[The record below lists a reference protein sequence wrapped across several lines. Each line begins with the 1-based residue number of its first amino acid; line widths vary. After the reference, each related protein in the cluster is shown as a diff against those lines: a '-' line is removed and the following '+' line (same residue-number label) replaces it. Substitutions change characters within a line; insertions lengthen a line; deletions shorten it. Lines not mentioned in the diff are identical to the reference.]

1 MPIDNFSHLGCVNSH
16 WLDVL
21 EKMKT
26 QEETP
31 DAQQENLLDMPN
43 RIEEKLNDEP
53 LQVYNIKRDGMSR
66 RERRAYERMLD
77 KKMKKKGNNNDK
89 RRSKSP
95 SANHTGIR

>member
-16 WLDVL
+16 WRNVL

-26 QEETP
+26 QAETQ
-31 DAQQENLLDMPN
+31 DAQQDNLPEIPN
-43 RIEEKLNDEP
+43 RIEEELNDKP

-77 KKMKKKGNNNDK
+77 KMKRKGG
-89 RRSKSP
+89 RR
-95 SANHTGIR
+95 